1 MAFEKITDTSLANK
15 GVTGL
20 PDVPGLTTAEMQ
32 AKFDE
37 LSRDVIIPKL
47 NEIVDG
53 LNGDEVGLS
62 SKIEN
67 PETKEKDVIQNVVN
81 AIYQI
86 VKENS
91 DKRHGHENKETLD
104 KVTAELYDSI
114 NALVSMFN
122 GISAVDKNVTADD
135 TKIPTSGAIVNYV
148 TELGAGDMQK
158 AIYDKNNTGIVDD
171 AEKLGGVAPEEYL
184 QKASLPDATVA
195 FEVAETRSNISTG
208 EKVSTV
214 FGKIK
219 KFFADLTAPAF
230 AQMIT
235 TKEDLLATKVTG
247 YVPDA
252 KAVAD
257 VADELT
263 RNLSVRYNADTDYIS
278 VYYNGSWIDVLPAYA
293 QWSGSIYNSGTFD
306 ERSGITG
313 AYTELQ
319 KTSGSTIYIEASR
332 ISLHSVG
339 LGSASGIARM
349 KFTDAIDFT
358 NIKSI
363 SCVVTHSYVR
373 YMEQAIPGLYIKILD
388 AANNVQAQL
397 LISEN
402 CTNKTFTINTANLSG
417 RYYICLEANS
427 GSWSTSSYGTS
438 YVTKIDA
445 VL

>member
-20 PDVPGLTTAEMQ
+20 PDVPGLSTAEMQ

-53 LNGDEVGLS
+53 LNGYEVGLS

-91 DKRHGHENKETLD
+91 DKRHVHENKETLD

-122 GISAVDKNVTADD
+122 GISAVDKTVTADD

-158 AIYDKNNTGIVDD
+158 AVYDKNNTGIVDD

-184 QKASLPDATVA
+184 QKASLPDTTVA

-257 VADELT
+257 T
-263 RNLSVRYNADTDYIS
+263 
-278 VYYNGSWIDVLPAYA
+278 
-293 QWSGSIYNSGTFD
+293 
-306 ERSGITG
+306 
-313 AYTELQ
+313 YTELNGKLSGKLEIELLWENPNTSVDFEAQ
-319 KTSGSTIYIEASR
+319 EIELPTLNKYSFYFIIFSGSTYGGGKTEGINTGFIPIDRATELMY
-332 ISLHSVG
+332 
-339 LGSASGIARM
+339 LGSYMRWRGVTRSDNGIG
-349 KFTDAIDFT
+349 IG
-358 NIKSI
+358 
-363 SCVVTHSYVR
+363 
-373 YMEQAIPGLYIKILD
+373 QG
-388 AANNVQAQL
+388 
-397 LISEN
+397 
-402 CTNKTFTINTANLSG
+402 
-417 RYYICLEANS
+417 NS
-427 GSWSTSSYGTS
+427 VLTYGTS
-438 YVTKIDA
+438 TKTNSVCIPA
-445 VL
+445 EIYGVK

>member
-20 PDVPGLTTAEMQ
+20 PDVPGLSTAEMQ

-114 NALVSMFN
+114 TTLVSMFN
-122 GISAVDKNVTADD
+122 GISSIDKTVTADD
-135 TKIPTSGAIVNYV
+135 TKIPTSGAIVNYAI
-148 TELGAGDMQK
+148 ELGAGDMQK
-158 AIYDKNNTGIVDD
+158 AVYDKNNTGIVDN

-184 QKASLPDATVA
+184 QKASLPDTTVA

-257 VADELT
+257 TYTELNGKLHHKDVAVEVLT
-263 RNLSVRYNADTDYIS
+263 GYSFTGDS
-278 VYYNGSWIDVLPAYA
+278 FCENGVTRI
-293 QWSGSIYNSGTFD
+293 SGSINSSSAIKTMQWVK
-306 ERSGITG
+306 I
-313 AYTELQ
+313 LQ
-319 KTSGSTIYIEASR
+319 IEDPQFYPTHQSQFPCIEHTLGNVTIVAGFIKASTDGGIYIYTR
-332 ISLHSVG
+332 
-339 LGSASGIARM
+339 
-349 KFTDAIDFT
+349 
-358 NIKSI
+358 
-363 SCVVTHSYVR
+363 
-373 YMEQAIPGLYIKILD
+373 
-388 AANNVQAQL
+388 
-397 LISEN
+397 SEN
-402 CTNKTFTINTANLSG
+402 IV
-417 RYYICLEANS
+417 
-427 GSWSTSSYGTS
+427 GSRFF
-438 YVTKIDA
+438 A
-445 VL
+445 EFR

>member
-1 MAFEKITDTSLANK
+1 MAFEKITDASLVNK

-20 PDVPGLTTAEMQ
+20 PDVPGLSTAEMQ

-104 KVTAELYDSI
+104 KVTAELYNSI
-114 NALVSMFN
+114 TALVSMFN
-122 GISAVDKNVTADD
+122 GISAVDKTVTADD

-158 AIYDKNNTGIVDD
+158 AVYDKDNTGIVDD

-184 QKASLPDATVA
+184 QKASLPDTTVA

-257 VADELT
+257 T
-263 RNLSVRYNADTDYIS
+263 
-278 VYYNGSWIDVLPAYA
+278 
-293 QWSGSIYNSGTFD
+293 
-306 ERSGITG
+306 
-313 AYTELQ
+313 YTELNG
-319 KTSGSTIYIEASR
+319 KLDKNIGSSGIDINNKVDISKYTIEATNSFE
-332 ISLHSVG
+332 LPK
-339 LGSASGIARM
+339 SGIVVVQSNTSA
-349 KFTDAIDFT
+349 T
-358 NIKSI
+358 NIKAGI
-363 SCVVTHSYVR
+363 GIVG
-373 YMEQAIPGLYIKILD
+373 IGNIKITSYPFKSSIYLPKGTKVYNM
-388 AANNVQAQL
+388 AYEGNNVSQYPA
-397 LISEN
+397 S
-402 CTNKTFTINTANLSG
+402 
-417 RYYICLEANS
+417 Y
-427 GSWSTSSYGTS
+427 SSLWFYPN
-438 YVTKIDA
+438 A
-445 VL
+445 

>member
-1 MAFEKITDTSLANK
+1 MAFEKITENSLVNK

-20 PDVPGLTTAEMQ
+20 PDVPGLTTTEMQ

-62 SKIEN
+62 SQIEN

-81 AIYQI
+81 AIYQV

-91 DKRHGHENKETLD
+91 DKRHDHENKETLD
-104 KVTAELYDSI
+104 KVTSELYESI
-114 NALVSMFN
+114 TELVSMFN
-122 GISAVDKNVTADD
+122 GISAVDKTVTADD
-135 TKIPTSGAIVNYV
+135 SKIPTSGAIVNYV

-158 AIYDKNNTGIVDD
+158 AVYDKDNTGIVDD
-171 AEKLGGVAPEEYL
+171 AEKLGGVAPEEYI

-208 EKVSTV
+208 EKVSTL

-235 TKEDLLATKVTG
+235 TKEDLLATKATG

-257 VADELT
+257 AVTDVTGKLDTIGMAETLIPVSTVNTAKTYNIDATNYRHFIFVLCNDTGRMVYQAVEIPT
-263 RNLSVRYNADTDYIS
+263 NLIIKGLITVVN
-278 VYYNGSWIDVLPAYA
+278 VYVG
-293 QWSGSIYNSGTFD
+293 NS
-306 ERSGITG
+306 E
-313 AYTELQ
+313 
-319 KTSGSTIYIEASR
+319 
-332 ISLHSVG
+332 
-339 LGSASGIARM
+339 
-349 KFTDAIDFT
+349 IDFAVSPT
-358 NIKSI
+358 SI
-363 SCVVTHSYVR
+363 TFKAASSDAY
-373 YMEQAIPGLYIKILD
+373 GL
-388 AANNVQAQL
+388 V
-397 LISEN
+397 
-402 CTNKTFTINTANLSG
+402 
-417 RYYICLEANS
+417 
-427 GSWSTSSYGTS
+427 YG
-438 YVTKIDA
+438 VK
-445 VL
+445 

>member
-20 PDVPGLTTAEMQ
+20 PDVPGLSTAEMQ

-114 NALVSMFN
+114 TTLVSMFN
-122 GISAVDKNVTADD
+122 GISSIDKTVTADD
-135 TKIPTSGAIVNYV
+135 TKIPTSGAIVNYAI
-148 TELGAGDMQK
+148 ELGAGDMQK
-158 AIYDKNNTGIVDD
+158 AVYDKNNTGIVDN

-184 QKASLPDATVA
+184 QKASLPDTTVA
-195 FEVAETRSNISTG
+195 FAVAETRSNISTG

-257 VADELT
+257 T
-263 RNLSVRYNADTDYIS
+263 
-278 VYYNGSWIDVLPAYA
+278 
-293 QWSGSIYNSGTFD
+293 
-306 ERSGITG
+306 
-313 AYTELQ
+313 YTELNG
-319 KTSGSTIYIEASR
+319 KLLNITKVKVSFTKSSDGATVLIDGIKKGACIIAMRNVISNGTVATYITSALCDTDGVVKLYLNTNVSSVTTDVTIIW
-332 ISLHSVG
+332 
-339 LGSASGIARM
+339 
-349 KFTDAIDFT
+349 
-358 NIKSI
+358 
-363 SCVVTHSYVR
+363 
-373 YMEQAIPGLYIKILD
+373 
-388 AANNVQAQL
+388 AN
-397 LISEN
+397 
-402 CTNKTFTINTANLSG
+402 
-417 RYYICLEANS
+417 
-427 GSWSTSSYGTS
+427 
-438 YVTKIDA
+438 
-445 VL
+445 

>member
-20 PDVPGLTTAEMQ
+20 PDVPGLSTAEMQ

-91 DKRHGHENKETLD
+91 DKRHVHENKETLD

-122 GISAVDKNVTADD
+122 GISAVDKTVTADD

-158 AIYDKNNTGIVDD
+158 AVYDKNNTGIVDD

-184 QKASLPDATVA
+184 QKA
-195 FEVAETRSNISTG
+195 
-208 EKVSTV
+208 
-214 FGKIK
+214 
-219 KFFADLTAPAF
+219 
-230 AQMIT
+230 QMIT

-257 VADELT
+257 T
-263 RNLSVRYNADTDYIS
+263 
-278 VYYNGSWIDVLPAYA
+278 
-293 QWSGSIYNSGTFD
+293 
-306 ERSGITG
+306 
-313 AYTELQ
+313 YTELNSNLENHKQ
-319 KTSGSTIYIEASR
+319 SNATTLVTISTDGSYSLNEDYDHYKTILVQTFLEGYLLT
-332 ISLHSVG
+332 
-339 LGSASGIARM
+339 
-349 KFTDAIDFT
+349 DFT
-358 NIKSI
+358 IPSTLLKQRNKQGNDLVLTYNDGTIRKAQIYFPTTKTCTTRLMSN
-363 SCVVTHSYVR
+363 VTTLKVYG
-373 YMEQAIPGLYIKILD
+373 IDKI
-388 AANNVQAQL
+388 
-397 LISEN
+397 
-402 CTNKTFTINTANLSG
+402 
-417 RYYICLEANS
+417 
-427 GSWSTSSYGTS
+427 
-438 YVTKIDA
+438 
-445 VL
+445 

>member
-20 PDVPGLTTAEMQ
+20 PDVPGLSTAEMQ

-114 NALVSMFN
+114 TTLVSMFN
-122 GISAVDKNVTADD
+122 GISSIDKTVTADD
-135 TKIPTSGAIVNYV
+135 TKIPTSGAIVNYAI
-148 TELGAGDMQK
+148 ELGAGDMQK
-158 AIYDKNNTGIVDD
+158 AVYDKNNTGIVDN

-184 QKASLPDATVA
+184 QKASLPDTTVA

-214 FGKIK
+214 FGKIN

-257 VADELT
+257 GFADVNGKLVMKVEQKTGEYKNQKLNKQVIICSVTLT
-263 RNLSVRYNADTDYIS
+263 PGLWLIIGFIDGNISSDFIYNNTLFDQTVRESMIGGGGSTNIILRGIGTTTTVNLSTYDFANVTSDLTYR
-278 VYYNGSWIDVLPAYA
+278 
-293 QWSGSIYNSGTFD
+293 GT
-306 ERSGITG
+306 
-313 AYTELQ
+313 L
-319 KTSGSTIYIEASR
+319 
-332 ISLHSVG
+332 
-339 LGSASGIARM
+339 
-349 KFTDAIDFT
+349 
-358 NIKSI
+358 
-363 SCVVTHSYVR
+363 
-373 YMEQAIPGLYIKILD
+373 
-388 AANNVQAQL
+388 
-397 LISEN
+397 
-402 CTNKTFTINTANLSG
+402 TA
-417 RYYICLEANS
+417 ICLKPYSDN
-427 GSWSTSSYGTS
+427 
-438 YVTKIDA
+438 
-445 VL
+445 

>member
-20 PDVPGLTTAEMQ
+20 PDVPGLSTAEMQ

-37 LSRDVIIPKL
+37 LSRDIIIPKL

-62 SKIEN
+62 SKVEN

-114 NALVSMFN
+114 TTLVSMFN
-122 GISAVDKNVTADD
+122 GISSIDKTVTADD
-135 TKIPTSGAIVNYV
+135 TKIPTSGAIVNYAI
-148 TELGAGDMQK
+148 ELGAGDMQK
-158 AIYDKNNTGIVDD
+158 AVYDKTNTGIVDN

-184 QKASLPDATVA
+184 QKASLPDTTVA

-257 VADELT
+257 
-263 RNLSVRYNADTDYIS
+263 
-278 VYYNGSWIDVLPAYA
+278 
-293 QWSGSIYNSGTFD
+293 
-306 ERSGITG
+306 
-313 AYTELQ
+313 AYTELNGKLSLIETINITTNQ
-319 KTSGSTIYIEASR
+319 IGFYCYKNGKTVTLIINNAQRTWEKGYVAAGFPRPVNNMVFDTYSG
-332 ISLHSVG
+332 V
-339 LGSASGIARM
+339 
-349 KFTDAIDFT
+349 
-358 NIKSI
+358 
-363 SCVVTHSYVR
+363 
-373 YMEQAIPGLYIKILD
+373 
-388 AANNVQAQL
+388 
-397 LISEN
+397 
-402 CTNKTFTINTANLSG
+402 TFTMNTDGKLYSDSITDKWVSVAFTYLTN
-417 RYYICLEANS
+417 
-427 GSWSTSSYGTS
+427 
-438 YVTKIDA
+438 D
-445 VL
+445 

>member
-114 NALVSMFN
+114 NTLVSMFN
-122 GISAVDKNVTADD
+122 GISAVDKTVTADD

-184 QKASLPDATVA
+184 QKASLPDTTVA

-257 VADELT
+257 T
-263 RNLSVRYNADTDYIS
+263 
-278 VYYNGSWIDVLPAYA
+278 
-293 QWSGSIYNSGTFD
+293 
-306 ERSGITG
+306 
-313 AYTELQ
+313 YTELNGKLGNYLITVQ
-319 KTSGSTIYIEASR
+319 FKLANTGVIESN
-332 ISLHSVG
+332 G
-339 LGSASGIARM
+339 
-349 KFTDAIDFT
+349 
-358 NIKSI
+358 IKSYDSI
-363 SCVVTHSYVR
+363 DVS
-373 YMEQAIPGLYIKILD
+373 EAIPSGYSLALALGGYTGDNQFHFFGLFANPIKNTITAYIG
-388 AANNVQAQL
+388 N
-397 LISEN
+397 SS
-402 CTNKTFTINTANLSG
+402 NTADSG
-417 RYYICLEANS
+417 DPIVILVCLKN
-427 GSWSTSSYGTS
+427 
-438 YVTKIDA
+438 
-445 VL
+445 

>member
-20 PDVPGLTTAEMQ
+20 PDVPGLSTAEMQ

-91 DKRHGHENKETLD
+91 DKRHVHENKETLD

-122 GISAVDKNVTADD
+122 GISAVDKTVTADD

-235 TKEDLLATKVTG
+235 TKEDLLATKVAG

-257 VADELT
+257 GFADVNG
-263 RNLSVRYNADTDYIS
+263 NLDNVDSNIADTGWQS
-278 VYYNGSWIDVLPAYA
+278 VTFNSEYQKDI
-293 QWSGSIYNSGTFD
+293 GSISSITNGKITNYKQIKSVDLITTHHINVNASENNNLYLYPSNSSEFTGTF
-306 ERSGITG
+306 EYR
-313 AYTELQ
+313 L
-319 KTSGSTIYIEASR
+319 R
-332 ISLHSVG
+332 IH
-339 LGSASGIARM
+339 
-349 KFTDAIDFT
+349 
-358 NIKSI
+358 
-363 SCVVTHSYVR
+363 Y
-373 YMEQAIPGLYIKILD
+373 
-388 AANNVQAQL
+388 
-397 LISEN
+397 
-402 CTNKTFTINTANLSG
+402 
-417 RYYICLEANS
+417 
-427 GSWSTSSYGTS
+427 
-438 YVTKIDA
+438 
-445 VL
+445 

>member
-114 NALVSMFN
+114 NTLVSMFN
-122 GISAVDKNVTADD
+122 GISAVDKTVTADD

-184 QKASLPDATVA
+184 QKASLPDTTVA

-257 VADELT
+257 T
-263 RNLSVRYNADTDYIS
+263 
-278 VYYNGSWIDVLPAYA
+278 
-293 QWSGSIYNSGTFD
+293 
-306 ERSGITG
+306 
-313 AYTELQ
+313 YTELNGKLQMKIEQ
-319 KTSGSTIYIEASR
+319 KTGEYKNQKLNKPVTICSVTVTPGLWLIIGFIDCNISSDITYNNTIFSQTVRASMIGGGGSTNVMLRAVDTITNVDLSTY
-332 ISLHSVG
+332 
-339 LGSASGIARM
+339 
-349 KFTDAIDFT
+349 DFANVSSDT
-358 NIKSI
+358 TYRGVLTAVCLKS
-363 SCVVTHSYVR
+363 Y
-373 YMEQAIPGLYIKILD
+373 L
-388 AANNVQAQL
+388 
-397 LISEN
+397 
-402 CTNKTFTINTANLSG
+402 
-417 RYYICLEANS
+417 
-427 GSWSTSSYGTS
+427 
-438 YVTKIDA
+438 
-445 VL
+445 

>member
-20 PDVPGLTTAEMQ
+20 PDVPGLSTAEMQ

-37 LSRDVIIPKL
+37 LSRDIIIPKL

-62 SKIEN
+62 SKVEN

-114 NALVSMFN
+114 TTLVSMFN
-122 GISAVDKNVTADD
+122 GISSIDKTVTADD
-135 TKIPTSGAIVNYV
+135 TKIPTSGAIVNYAI
-148 TELGAGDMQK
+148 ELGAGDMQK
-158 AIYDKNNTGIVDD
+158 AVYDKTNTGIVDN

-184 QKASLPDATVA
+184 QKASLPDTTVA

-257 VADELT
+257 T
-263 RNLSVRYNADTDYIS
+263 
-278 VYYNGSWIDVLPAYA
+278 
-293 QWSGSIYNSGTFD
+293 
-306 ERSGITG
+306 
-313 AYTELQ
+313 YTELNGKLQ
-319 KTSGSTIYIEASR
+319 KIN
-332 ISLHSVG
+332 
-339 LGSASGIARM
+339 GIL
-349 KFTDAIDFT
+349 
-358 NIKSI
+358 SI
-363 SCVVTHSYVR
+363 NPNYGEIV
-373 YMEQAIPGLYIKILD
+373 
-388 AANNVQAQL
+388 
-397 LISEN
+397 SEN
-402 CTNKTFTINTANLSG
+402 CNYYENGI
-417 RYYICLEANS
+417 YYIDVFV
-427 GSWSTSSYGTS
+427 TIGTS
-438 YVTKIDA
+438 VPASAQLFSINRGSGTPIISKRLDAILEGASDNYFIACISNNTFLPNTKPVNAGVYKLKMVIEE
-445 VL
+445 

>member
-20 PDVPGLTTAEMQ
+20 PDVPGLSTAEMQ

-104 KVTAELYDSI
+104 KVTAELYNSI
-114 NALVSMFN
+114 TALVSMFN
-122 GISAVDKNVTADD
+122 GISAVDKTVTADD

-158 AIYDKNNTGIVDD
+158 AVYDKNNTGIVDD

-195 FEVAETRSNISTG
+195 FDVAETRSNISTG

-257 VADELT
+257 GFADVNGKLDQVDS
-263 RNLSVRYNADTDYIS
+263 NIADTGWQS
-278 VYYNGSWIDVLPAYA
+278 VTFNSEYQKNI
-293 QWSGSIYNSGTFD
+293 GSIS
-306 ERSGITG
+306 SITNG
-313 AYTELQ
+313 
-319 KTSGSTIYIEASR
+319 KI
-332 ISLHSVG
+332 
-339 LGSASGIARM
+339 
-349 KFTDAIDFT
+349 T
-358 NIKSI
+358 NYKQIKSVDLI
-363 SCVVTHSYVR
+363 TTAHINVNVSS
-373 YMEQAIPGLYIKILD
+373 
-388 AANNVQAQL
+388 NNIIYLHPSNSSNLTA
-397 LISEN
+397 
-402 CTNKTFTINTANLSG
+402 TFEYRLRIH
-417 RYYICLEANS
+417 Y
-427 GSWSTSSYGTS
+427 
-438 YVTKIDA
+438 
-445 VL
+445 

>member
-20 PDVPGLTTAEMQ
+20 PDVPGLSTAEMQ

-114 NALVSMFN
+114 TTLVSMFN
-122 GISAVDKNVTADD
+122 GISSIDKTVTADD
-135 TKIPTSGAIVNYV
+135 TKIPTSGAIVNYAI
-148 TELGAGDMQK
+148 ELGAGDMQK
-158 AIYDKNNTGIVDD
+158 AVYDKNNTGIVDN

-184 QKASLPDATVA
+184 QKASLPDTTVA

-257 VADELT
+257 
-263 RNLSVRYNADTDYIS
+263 
-278 VYYNGSWIDVLPAYA
+278 
-293 QWSGSIYNSGTFD
+293 
-306 ERSGITG
+306 
-313 AYTELQ
+313 AYTELNGKLPQ
-319 KTSGSTIYIEASR
+319 LKVLKIPLGVKTTLNPGTFSLLFPTKKEGYTPIAIKSWALFNRDGADNIHINGVVTDQNVSIEGKISGSNQIIIPS
-332 ISLHSVG
+332 
-339 LGSASGIARM
+339 
-349 KFTDAIDFT
+349 DAF
-358 NIKSI
+358 
-363 SCVVTHSYVR
+363 VEV
-373 YMEQAIPGLYIKILD
+373 LYLV
-388 AANNVQAQL
+388 N
-397 LISEN
+397 
-402 CTNKTFTINTANLSG
+402 
-417 RYYICLEANS
+417 
-427 GSWSTSSYGTS
+427 
-438 YVTKIDA
+438 
-445 VL
+445 

>member
-1 MAFEKITDTSLANK
+1 MAFEKITDTSLVNK

-20 PDVPGLTTAEMQ
+20 PDVPGLSTAEMQ

-104 KVTAELYDSI
+104 KVTAELYNSI
-114 NALVSMFN
+114 TALVSMFN
-122 GISAVDKNVTADD
+122 GISAVDKTVTADD

-158 AIYDKNNTGIVDD
+158 AVYDKDNTGIVDD

-195 FEVAETRSNISTG
+195 FDVAETRSNISTG

-257 VADELT
+257 
-263 RNLSVRYNADTDYIS
+263 
-278 VYYNGSWIDVLPAYA
+278 
-293 QWSGSIYNSGTFD
+293 
-306 ERSGITG
+306 
-313 AYTELQ
+313 AYTELNGKLSTNEVEFLGQ
-319 KTSGSTIYIEASR
+319 FTSANPNVTDTKMITDLSKYKRIALITYSNEFKYAYNPIDIPYALFKVYGNEIISYASNFFASMKYISDTQIGIRTNNAVAYIYG
-332 ISLHSVG
+332 V
-339 LGSASGIARM
+339 
-349 KFTDAIDFT
+349 K
-358 NIKSI
+358 
-363 SCVVTHSYVR
+363 
-373 YMEQAIPGLYIKILD
+373 
-388 AANNVQAQL
+388 
-397 LISEN
+397 
-402 CTNKTFTINTANLSG
+402 
-417 RYYICLEANS
+417 
-427 GSWSTSSYGTS
+427 
-438 YVTKIDA
+438 
-445 VL
+445 

>member
-1 MAFEKITDTSLANK
+1 MAFEKITENSLVNK

-20 PDVPGLTTAEMQ
+20 PDVPGLTTTEMQ

-62 SKIEN
+62 SQIEN

-81 AIYQI
+81 AIYQV

-91 DKRHGHENKETLD
+91 NKRHDHENKETLD
-104 KVTAELYDSI
+104 KVTSELYESI
-114 NALVSMFN
+114 TELVSMFN
-122 GISAVDKNVTADD
+122 GISAVDKTVTADD
-135 TKIPTSGAIVNYV
+135 SKIPTSGAIVNYV

-158 AIYDKNNTGIVDD
+158 AVYDKDNTGIVDD

-235 TKEDLLATKVTG
+235 TKEDLLATKATG

-257 VADELT
+257 AVTDVTGKLIAPDYQSAVAIQSNYTCMTNGYVIGTIQGEVNGWASIRSSKNANYFLALCTSSEKPIAVCIPFTSGD
-263 RNLSVRYNADTDYIS
+263 SVIF
-278 VYYNGSWIDVLPAYA
+278 GS
-293 QWSGSIYNSGTFD
+293 SGT
-306 ERSGITG
+306 
-313 AYTELQ
+313 Y
-319 KTSGSTIYIEASR
+319 
-332 ISLHSVG
+332 
-339 LGSASGIARM
+339 
-349 KFTDAIDFT
+349 
-358 NIKSI
+358 
-363 SCVVTHSYVR
+363 
-373 YMEQAIPGLYIKILD
+373 
-388 AANNVQAQL
+388 
-397 LISEN
+397 
-402 CTNKTFTINTANLSG
+402 NL
-417 RYYICLEANS
+417 AFAPA
-427 GSWSTSSYGTS
+427 
-438 YVTKIDA
+438 K
-445 VL
+445 

>member
-37 LSRDVIIPKL
+37 LSRDVVIPKL

-91 DKRHGHENKETLD
+91 DN
-104 KVTAELYDSI
+104 TAELYDSI
-114 NALVSMFN
+114 TALVSMFN
-122 GISAVDKNVTADD
+122 GISAVDKTVTADD

-148 TELGAGDMQK
+148 TALGAGDMQK

-257 VADELT
+257 T
-263 RNLSVRYNADTDYIS
+263 
-278 VYYNGSWIDVLPAYA
+278 
-293 QWSGSIYNSGTFD
+293 
-306 ERSGITG
+306 
-313 AYTELQ
+313 YTELNG
-319 KTSGSTIYIEASR
+319 KLTKKDFSNAVDLSSYSKNNKYIASDDGYVYFLAGRNYSGYVYVNDDALAIGGDGDLA
-332 ISLHSVG
+332 ISLFIKKGMSLYFV
-339 LGSASGIARM
+339 R
-349 KFTDAIDFT
+349 TD
-358 NIKSI
+358 K
-363 SCVVTHSYVR
+363 
-373 YMEQAIPGLYIKILD
+373 
-388 AANNVQAQL
+388 
-397 LISEN
+397 
-402 CTNKTFTINTANLSG
+402 
-417 RYYICLEANS
+417 NS
-427 GSWSTSSYGTS
+427 GN
-438 YVTKIDA
+438 YVGYACFHPLI
-445 VL
+445 

>member
-53 LNGDEVGLS
+53 LNGYEVGLS
-62 SKIEN
+62 SKVEN

-114 NALVSMFN
+114 TTLVSMFN
-122 GISAVDKNVTADD
+122 GISAVDKTVTADD
-135 TKIPTSGAIVNYV
+135 TKIPTSGAIVNYAI
-148 TELGAGDMQK
+148 ELGAGDMQK
-158 AIYDKNNTGIVDD
+158 AVYDKDNTGIVDD
-171 AEKLGGVAPEEYL
+171 AKKLGGVAPEEYL

-219 KFFADLTAPAF
+219 KFFADLTATAF

-257 VADELT
+257 GFADVNGNLVKTNETVSSYFKAYSIGSGSELT
-263 RNLSVRYNADTDYIS
+263 DCNDLPLYSIGYVYPTAKNNAFSISNMVFTIGTSS
-278 VYYNGSWIDVLPAYA
+278 VYKTQFAISSEDGSLKTRYKS
-293 QWSGSIYNSGTFD
+293 SGGWT
-306 ERSGITG
+306 
-313 AYTELQ
+313 AW
-319 KTSGSTIYIEASR
+319 K
-332 ISLHSVG
+332 
-339 LGSASGIARM
+339 
-349 KFTDAIDFT
+349 
-358 NIKSI
+358 
-363 SCVVTHSYVR
+363 
-373 YMEQAIPGLYIKILD
+373 
-388 AANNVQAQL
+388 AN
-397 LISEN
+397 
-402 CTNKTFTINTANLSG
+402 
-417 RYYICLEANS
+417 
-427 GSWSTSSYGTS
+427 
-438 YVTKIDA
+438 
-445 VL
+445 

>member
-37 LSRDVIIPKL
+37 LSRDVVIPKL

-91 DKRHGHENKETLD
+91 DN
-104 KVTAELYDSI
+104 TAELYDSI
-114 NALVSMFN
+114 TALVSMFN
-122 GISAVDKNVTADD
+122 GISAVDKTVTADD

-148 TELGAGDMQK
+148 TALGAGDMQK

-257 VADELT
+257 T
-263 RNLSVRYNADTDYIS
+263 
-278 VYYNGSWIDVLPAYA
+278 
-293 QWSGSIYNSGTFD
+293 
-306 ERSGITG
+306 
-313 AYTELQ
+313 YTELNG
-319 KTSGSTIYIEASR
+319 KLLNITKVKVSFTKSNDGATVLIDGIKKGACIIAMRNVISNGTVATYITSALCDTDGVVKLYLNTNVSSVTTDVTIIW
-332 ISLHSVG
+332 
-339 LGSASGIARM
+339 
-349 KFTDAIDFT
+349 
-358 NIKSI
+358 
-363 SCVVTHSYVR
+363 
-373 YMEQAIPGLYIKILD
+373 
-388 AANNVQAQL
+388 AN
-397 LISEN
+397 
-402 CTNKTFTINTANLSG
+402 
-417 RYYICLEANS
+417 
-427 GSWSTSSYGTS
+427 
-438 YVTKIDA
+438 
-445 VL
+445 

>member
-1 MAFEKITDTSLANK
+1 MAFEKITDASLVNK

-20 PDVPGLTTAEMQ
+20 PDVPGLSTAEMQ

-122 GISAVDKNVTADD
+122 GISAVHKTVTADD

-158 AIYDKNNTGIVDD
+158 SVYDKDNTGIVDD

-184 QKASLPDATVA
+184 QKASLPDTTVA

-257 VADELT
+257 T
-263 RNLSVRYNADTDYIS
+263 
-278 VYYNGSWIDVLPAYA
+278 
-293 QWSGSIYNSGTFD
+293 
-306 ERSGITG
+306 
-313 AYTELQ
+313 YTELNG
-319 KTSGSTIYIEASR
+319 KLDIKNKIITCTVTSDSNSPLGYFGRVSKEDC
-332 ISLHSVG
+332 G
-339 LGSASGIARM
+339 LSDNEKI
-349 KFTDAIDFT
+349 I
-358 NIKSI
+358 SI
-363 SCVVTHSYVR
+363 SGYSKVGYPAIVSYQVSPSEELEITSNSPE
-373 YMEQAIPGLYIKILD
+373 YAYIHI
-388 AANNVQAQL
+388 Q
-397 LISEN
+397 
-402 CTNKTFTINTANLSG
+402 
-417 RYYICLEANS
+417 YITL
-427 GSWSTSSYGTS
+427 
-438 YVTKIDA
+438 
-445 VL
+445 

>member
-1 MAFEKITDTSLANK
+1 MAFEKITDTSLVNK

-20 PDVPGLTTAEMQ
+20 PDVPGLSTAEMQ

-91 DKRHGHENKETLD
+91 DKRHVHENKETLD

-122 GISAVDKNVTADD
+122 GISAVDKTVTADD

-158 AIYDKNNTGIVDD
+158 AVYDKNNTGIVDD

-184 QKASLPDATVA
+184 QKASLPDTTVA

-257 VADELT
+257 T
-263 RNLSVRYNADTDYIS
+263 
-278 VYYNGSWIDVLPAYA
+278 
-293 QWSGSIYNSGTFD
+293 
-306 ERSGITG
+306 
-313 AYTELQ
+313 YTELNGKLANISAIYLGTATVTVNSDGKATLTHNLNITGNYFIQ
-319 KTSGSTIYIEASR
+319 VICISNLNIVFSYALNENNLGLIFYDTGMLPIGSGTRTVSYI
-332 ISLHSVG
+332 I
-339 LGSASGIARM
+339 I
-349 KFTDAIDFT
+349 T
-358 NIKSI
+358 
-363 SCVVTHSYVR
+363 
-373 YMEQAIPGLYIKILD
+373 
-388 AANNVQAQL
+388 
-397 LISEN
+397 
-402 CTNKTFTINTANLSG
+402 
-417 RYYICLEANS
+417 
-427 GSWSTSSYGTS
+427 
-438 YVTKIDA
+438 
-445 VL
+445 

>member
-20 PDVPGLTTAEMQ
+20 PDVPGLSTAEMQ

-91 DKRHGHENKETLD
+91 DKRHVHENKETLD
-104 KVTAELYDSI
+104 KVTAELYNSI
-114 NALVSMFN
+114 TALVSMFN
-122 GISAVDKNVTADD
+122 GISAVDKTVTADD

-158 AIYDKNNTGIVDD
+158 AVYDKDNTGIVDD

-195 FEVAETRSNISTG
+195 FDVAETRSNISTG

-257 VADELT
+257 
-263 RNLSVRYNADTDYIS
+263 
-278 VYYNGSWIDVLPAYA
+278 
-293 QWSGSIYNSGTFD
+293 
-306 ERSGITG
+306 
-313 AYTELQ
+313 AYTELNG
-319 KTSGSTIYIEASR
+319 KLTMSDGSGKLGFANGTLSYSQLRKYDKIVNISFRLTGCSIPYGAVIGTLPEGYRPSTM
-332 ISLHSVG
+332 ISIFGMVYD
-339 LGSASGIARM
+339 GSNAFTGTIALYPNG
-349 KFTDAIDFT
+349 
-358 NIKSI
+358 NIFQEIIQS
-363 SCVVTHSYVR
+363 
-373 YMEQAIPGLYIKILD
+373 
-388 AANNVQAQL
+388 
-397 LISEN
+397 
-402 CTNKTFTINTANLSG
+402 TINTC
-417 RYYICLEANS
+417 IFS
-427 GSWSTSSYGTS
+427 GSFI
-438 YVTKIDA
+438 ID
-445 VL
+445 

>member
-1 MAFEKITDTSLANK
+1 MAFEKITDTSLTNK

-20 PDVPGLTTAEMQ
+20 PDVPGLSTAEMQ

-91 DKRHGHENKETLD
+91 DKRHVHENKETLD

-122 GISAVDKNVTADD
+122 GISAVDKTVTADD

-158 AIYDKNNTGIVDD
+158 AVYDKNNTGIVDD

-184 QKASLPDATVA
+184 QKASLPDTTVA

-257 VADELT
+257 
-263 RNLSVRYNADTDYIS
+263 
-278 VYYNGSWIDVLPAYA
+278 
-293 QWSGSIYNSGTFD
+293 
-306 ERSGITG
+306 
-313 AYTELQ
+313 AYTELNGNLPKQ
-319 KTSGSTIYIEASR
+319 CTTMEVI
-332 ISLHSVG
+332 HS
-339 LGSASGIARM
+339 
-349 KFTDAIDFT
+349 
-358 NIKSI
+358 
-363 SCVVTHSYVR
+363 
-373 YMEQAIPGLYIKILD
+373 
-388 AANNVQAQL
+388 
-397 LISEN
+397 
-402 CTNKTFTINTANLSG
+402 INTKPTTPFDISFDSSQYKKVGIRMSCGYSADYIVDLETIKAQGTHYFTHALIYSNNYYWSVFGNFTENTIHLSEVITNG
-417 RYYICLEANS
+417 WNFAGIGVIGL
-427 GSWSTSSYGTS
+427 
-438 YVTKIDA
+438 K
-445 VL
+445 